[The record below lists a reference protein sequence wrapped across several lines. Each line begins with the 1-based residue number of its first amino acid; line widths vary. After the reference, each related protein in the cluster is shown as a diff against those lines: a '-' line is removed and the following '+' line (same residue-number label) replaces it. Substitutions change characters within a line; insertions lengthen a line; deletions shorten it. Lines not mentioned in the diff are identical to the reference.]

1 MRPQLLE
8 LRAAGDRGVRAG
20 AVGRPAV
27 REVLAGGGMSVY
39 ADPSVRGK
47 GARSRVKARRRAEAQ
62 ERQRLERLRDAMR
75 RPAPDPPVPSWYRA
89 GHDELPRLVP
99 APVSVELLLGEL
111 LLRELLE
118 VG

>member
-1 MRPQLLE
+1 
-8 LRAAGDRGVRAG
+8 
-20 AVGRPAV
+20 
-27 REVLAGGGMSVY
+27 MSVY
-39 ADPSVRGK
+39 ADPSVRGP
-47 GARSRVKARRRAEAQ
+47 GARARVKARKRREAE

-99 APVSVELLLGEL
+99 EPVSVES
-111 LLRELLE
+111 LLRELVE